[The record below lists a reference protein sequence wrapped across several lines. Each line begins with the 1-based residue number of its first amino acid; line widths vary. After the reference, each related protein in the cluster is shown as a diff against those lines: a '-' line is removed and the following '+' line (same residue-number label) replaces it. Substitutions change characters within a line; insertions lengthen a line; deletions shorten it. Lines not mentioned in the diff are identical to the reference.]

1 LETKLI
7 FRGGIFHFHDY
18 GRKRRVLEGVG
29 DLKIPSFKIVYQKQ
43 WHLRA
48 QDVMGSLRKIVGEN
62 IGLEDELGG
71 HWEIYPDGLSQV
83 HCGKRDEGLRDP
95 G

>member
-1 LETKLI
+1 
-7 FRGGIFHFHDY
+7 
-18 GRKRRVLEGVG
+18 
-29 DLKIPSFKIVYQKQ
+29 
-43 WHLRA
+43 
-48 QDVMGSLRKIVGEN
+48 MGSLRKIVGEN

>member
-1 LETKLI
+1 MITGG
-7 FRGGIFHFHDY
+7 RGGA
-18 GRKRRVLEGVG
+18 LEGVG

-43 WHLRA
+43 SYLRA
-48 QDVMGSLRKIVGEN
+48 QASQDVMGSLRKIVGEN